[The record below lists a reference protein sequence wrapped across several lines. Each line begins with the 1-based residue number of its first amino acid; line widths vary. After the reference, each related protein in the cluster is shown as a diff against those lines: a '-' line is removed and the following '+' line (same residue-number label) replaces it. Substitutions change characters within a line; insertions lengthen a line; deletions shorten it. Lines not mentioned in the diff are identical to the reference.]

1 MRVTS
6 SPVSPFPSYL
16 FPCSITSYW
25 HSVTSHIHVL
35 ETPACVYMFSPAPLC
50 RHNQTLES
58 RYSITKTGTYW
69 CYSSSSSRAGQP
81 RQSSC
86 IRWLLVTGSQ
96 ILSFF
101 PSVCLPILIAKP
113 HSLQVWGYRS
123 CDGWSS
129 SWGPEWARNQQG
141 GRCGEGKHTLK
152 TTPT

>member
-6 SPVSPFPSYL
+6 PPVSPFPSYL

-25 HSVTSHIHVL
+25 HSVTSHVHVL
-35 ETPACVYMFSPAPLC
+35 ETPACVYMFSLAPLC

-58 RYSITKTGTYW
+58 RYSITKTGAYW

-86 IRWLLVTGSQ
+86 IRWLLVAGSR

-101 PSVCLPILIAKP
+101 PSVCLPILLAKP
-113 HSLQVWGYRS
+113 HYKCEVTGAAM
-123 CDGWSS
+123 DGPLPGAQS
-129 SWGPEWARNQQG
+129 GPETSKEADVEKGNT
-141 GRCGEGKHTLK
+141 H
-152 TTPT
+152 